1 MNGVGRF
8 RRAAVLAVLAIFG
21 AMAAF
26 ASIAPGPEA
35 EWLVAKTAQRER
47 IDLPVTLLPEAA
59 TYLREERF
67 AQGETLATL
76 LARLGVGEADARRL
90 LTLRQT
96 WLLRAGSLV
105 TAETRAGERAGEL
118 VWMRFPVSREG
129 LARVERVGEK
139 LVVSEQRAAVAVRRE
154 LKSAVIRTSL
164 FGAADAAG
172 IPDGVAMQ
180 LADVFGGDID
190 FHRELRAG
198 DRFSVLYEMH
208 TLEGRPLRSG
218 RVLAAEF
225 VNQGKTYR
233 ALRYA
238 EGYYAPGG
246 KNLRKALLRSPL
258 DFSRVSSGFGMR
270 RHPFLQSWRAHQG
283 VDYAAPTGTR
293 VRAVSDGIVE
303 FAGRNGGYGNVVVLR
318 HQGHYSTLYAHLSGF
333 ARGVRAGAR
342 VSQGDSVGS
351 VGQTGWATGPHLH
364 YEFRIAGVARN
375 PLSVALPAAAPLALH
390 EMDAFQHHATPLVA
404 QLDLLARLPLA
415 ALDANFE

>member
-26 ASIAPGPEA
+26 ASIAPWPEP

-96 WLLRAGSLV
+96 RLLRAGSLV

-118 VWMRFPVSREG
+118 VWLRFPVSREG

-164 FGAADAAG
+164 SGAADAAG

-246 KNLRKALLRSPL
+246 KNLRKAFLRSPL

-390 EMDAFQHHATPLVA
+390 EMDAFRHHATPLVA

>member
-26 ASIAPGPEA
+26 ASIAPWPEP

-96 WLLRAGSLV
+96 RLLRAGSLV

-118 VWMRFPVSREG
+118 VWLRFPVSREG

-164 FGAADAAG
+164 SGAADAAG

-390 EMDAFQHHATPLVA
+390 EMDAFRHHATPLVA